1 MPHKII
7 AVEEGSIAHQLGI
20 QPGDQ
25 LVTINGRRIID
36 WIDYQ
41 AFCSEEE
48 IDLVIERGGEEIE
61 YSLEKDDWEPLGLT
75 FDSQLLTK
83 VRECVNKC
91 VFCFVDQLPEHVRP
105 SLHVKDDDWRL
116 SLMMGN
122 FVTMT
127 NVSDAELERII
138 ARHASPL
145 YISVH
150 TTNPQLRASMLNQP
164 LAARIMTQL
173 KRLKAGGI
181 AFHTQAVLCPGLND
195 GAELERTIREL
206 SALWPYCQS
215 LAIVPVGL
223 TGHREGLCPLHKY
236 SRDEA
241 RAVLDIAERFQER
254 FMKEFDTPFV
264 LPSDEFYLAADYPLP
279 PDSFYEDYAQIE
291 NGIGLMRL
299 LETELE
305 EAYEQAGLKEAV
317 PRRVMIATGTSAA
330 PFMRSLMKKY
340 PVPGVKVTVKAI
352 ENSFFGPEV
361 TVAGLLTGGDIVRA
375 GKEADVD
382 EVLITECMLRDSEDV
397 FLDDMT
403 LEEAQRQIGK
413 PLIKVGRR
421 GEDLLRAL
429 MGQGG

>member
-20 QPGDQ
+20 RPGDQ
-25 LVTINGRRIID
+25 LVTINGRKIID

-48 IDLVIERGGEEIE
+48 IDLLIDRDGEEIE

-91 VFCFVDQLPEHVRP
+91 IFCFVDQLPEHVRP
-105 SLHVKDDDWRL
+105 SLRVKDDDWRL

-127 NVSDAELERII
+127 NVSDRELERII

-150 TTNPQLRASMLNQP
+150 TTNPALRAQLLNQP
-164 LAARIMTQL
+164 LASKIMNQL
-173 KRLKAGGI
+173 RCLKEGGI

-195 GAELERTIREL
+195 GPELERMIEDL
-206 SALWPYCQS
+206 SALWPACQS

-236 SRDEA
+236 SREEA
-241 RAVLDIAERFQER
+241 RAVMAIAQKYQKR
-254 FMKEFDTPFV
+254 FMKKFDTPFV
-264 LPSDEFYLAADYPLP
+264 LPSDEFYLAADLPLP

-291 NGIGLMRL
+291 NGIGMMRL

-305 EAYEQAGLKEAV
+305 EAYEQADLTQAR
-317 PRRVMIATGTSAA
+317 PRRVIVATGTSAA
-330 PFMRSLMKKY
+330 PFMRSLMQKF
-340 PVPGVKVTVKAI
+340 PIPGVEVKVLAI
-352 ENSFFGPEV
+352 ENGFFGPEV

-375 GKEADVD
+375 TGDLEAA
-382 EVLITECMLRDSEDV
+382 EVLITECMLRDSEDI
-397 FLDDMT
+397 FLDNMT
-403 LEEAQRQIGK
+403 LEEAQRRIGK

-421 GEDLLRAL
+421 GDELLRAL
-429 MGQGG
+429 MG